1 MGLQEPGK
9 MFTDIMKLKP
19 DCDKS

>member
-19 DCDKS
+19 DCYKS